1 MADDIK
7 IRVGVQNNVKAGMNG
22 VVRDIERETS
32 RLGTSSKGAT
42 GRGFMEGFMKLS
54 RGDISGLIADLQ
66 ERLGAGMS
74 SIAGK
79 MLLWGGG
86 IATALVAGFKAGQQ
100 LDAALGLSDK
110 ISAALVNRFGTM
122 EDDALKQKV
131 AAMRKSRETIEAEKK
146 KDIESQIKMIEEE
159 NAVIEEAEKV
169 SKERAIFDAEA
180 RQLWNKHAKA
190 AATEQ
195 DAIGRITGRPNED
208 FQATAD
214 RSLKIGLDRNFYKQ
228 EKQAEKDANK
238 MRRRQE
244 KLQEMSDADALAG
257 RKSNPQIERF
267 RRAMEKQEQA
277 DMIKKNLDDLQK
289 RANEAQIEAMK
300 NAKITADNT
309 GLIKDMQKQLLTLKG
324 GN

>member
-1 MADDIK
+1 
-7 IRVGVQNNVKAGMNG
+7 
-22 VVRDIERETS
+22 
-32 RLGTSSKGAT
+32 
-42 GRGFMEGFMKLS
+42 
-54 RGDISGLIADLQ
+54 
-66 ERLGAGMS
+66 
-74 SIAGK
+74 
-79 MLLWGGG
+79 ML
-86 IATALVAGFKAGQQ
+86 FR
-100 LDAALGLSDK
+100 S
-110 ISAALVNRFGTM
+110 
-122 EDDALKQKV
+122 EKV
-131 AAMRKSRETIEAEKK
+131 A
-146 KDIESQIKMIEEE
+146 
-159 NAVIEEAEKV
+159 
-169 SKERAIFDAEA
+169 KERAIFDAEA

-208 FQATAD
+208 FQAAAD

-228 EKQAEKDANK
+228 EKQAEKDADK

-244 KLQEMSDADALAG
+244 KLEEISRADALAG

-277 DMIKKNLDDLQK
+277 DLIKKNLDDLQK